1 MSALN
6 TIDLNQIL
14 QRNPITKK
22 VYLGTYPACEIP
34 KSRKKRYCFIT
45 NTDQHD
51 EPGTHWTAWMVEG
64 DNVEF
69 FDSFGR
75 PPNDFQM
82 PYEFKKY
89 ILGKKVSYST
99 LRVQEFSSSTCGYF
113 CIYYIYFRSM
123 GLDYKYIIKELLNL
137 YDNDDIVITFFNSLL
152 D

>member
-1 MSALN
+1 MSALS

-69 FDSFGR
+69 LIVLDVLR
-75 PPNDFQM
+75 TI
-82 PYEFKKY
+82 FKCLMSLKNIFWVKKFH
-89 ILGKKVSYST
+89 IL
-99 LRVQEFSSSTCGYF
+99 L
-113 CIYYIYFRSM
+113 
-123 GLDYKYIIKELLNL
+123 
-137 YDNDDIVITFFNSLL
+137 
-152 D
+152 